1 MKTLAIISYLI
12 LVINLKIYSQVNDT
26 TDIIID
32 PIEEMPVFPGGFDSA
47 WCFLE
52 RNFHYDILNVDNK
65 KVKYITR
72 FVIDTLGKATD
83 FEIIATLPRGII
95 FDHQDSLKISEIF
108 RVLELM
114 QTWQPAKQNNKKVR
128 CLYSIPVMTP
138 YTEFRC
144 KQFQIKRK
152 NNYH

>member
-1 MKTLAIISYLI
+1 MKTLVIISCLI
-12 LVINLKIYSQVNDT
+12 LFLNLKTFSQINDT

-32 PIEEMPVFPGGFDSA
+32 PIEEMPVFPGGFDSI

-52 RNFHYDILNVDNK
+52 RNFNYDILNADTK

-72 FVIDTLGKATD
+72 FVIDTLGKSTD
-83 FEIIATLPRGII
+83 FKLIASLPRDII
-95 FDHQDSLKISEIF
+95 FNHQDSLKITEIF
-108 RVLELM
+108 RVLELLK
-114 QTWQPAKQNNKKVR
+114 TWQPAKQNNKKVR

-144 KQFQIKRK
+144 KQFQKRK
-152 NNYH
+152 K

>member
-1 MKTLAIISYLI
+1 MKTLAIISCLI
-12 LVINLKIYSQVNDT
+12 LVINLEIYSQVNDT

-32 PIEEMPVFPGGFDSA
+32 PIEEMPVFPGGFNSA

-52 RNFHYDILNVDNK
+52 RNFNYDILNVDNK

-72 FVIDTLGKATD
+72 FVIDTLGKTTD
-83 FEIIATLPRGII
+83 FKIIATIPRDII

-114 QTWQPAKQNNKKVR
+114 QTWQPAKQNSKKVS

-138 YTEFRC
+138 YTEFKC
-144 KQFQIKRK
+144 KEFRKRR
-152 NNYH
+152 NNNSH

>member
-1 MKTLAIISYLI
+1 LF
-12 LVINLKIYSQVNDT
+12 INLKIFSQVNDT

-32 PIEEMPVFPGGFDSA
+32 AIEEMPVFPGGFNSI

-52 RNFHYDILNVDNK
+52 RNFHYDILNAGNK

-83 FEIIATLPRGII
+83 FKIIASIPQNII

-138 YTEFRC
+138 YTEFKC
-144 KQFQIKRK
+144 KQFQKKGK
-152 NNYH
+152 NNSH